1 MILHQTDTPGRN
13 TGQRPAL
20 KHRRLAQ
27 GHAEKQPS
35 RMSASRGASNL
46 LQESR
51 LAPFKVR
58 VYSRTFQGR
67 GSTTD
72 SMM

>member
-27 GHAEKQPS
+27 GHAEKQHS
-35 RMSASRGASNL
+35 RMNASKG
-46 LQESR
+46 
-51 LAPFKVR
+51 V
-58 VYSRTFQGR
+58 
-67 GSTTD
+67 
-72 SMM
+72 